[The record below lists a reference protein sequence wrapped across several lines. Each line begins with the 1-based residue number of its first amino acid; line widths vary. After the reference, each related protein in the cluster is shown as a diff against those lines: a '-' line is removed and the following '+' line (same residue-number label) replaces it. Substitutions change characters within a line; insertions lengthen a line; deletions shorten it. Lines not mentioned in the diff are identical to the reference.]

1 MNNLYNELMNGTVEY
16 KDGGVIEHHP
26 PTTTT
31 LRAARTLKQLSEIN
45 AVNANL
51 IDQLQASQ
59 TELLRIQEMTYANIK
74 ILTVKVSELTKEK
87 ELYDASKPTSNN
99 SSVRESG
106 TETVDVGSSNSGLP
120 GSDSNSEGSGTS
132 PFNGFS
138 AD

>member
-16 KDGGVIEHHP
+16 KDGGTIVQHP
-26 PTTTT
+26 PTATSM
-31 LRAARTLKQLSEIN
+31 RAARTIKQLSEIN

-59 TELLRIQEMTYANIK
+59 TELLKIQELTYANIK
-74 ILTVKVSELTKEK
+74 TLTIKVAELTKEK
-87 ELYDASKPTSNN
+87 ELYDASKPTPND

-106 TETVDVGSSNSGLP
+106 TETVDVGSSDSGLP

-138 AD
+138 AN